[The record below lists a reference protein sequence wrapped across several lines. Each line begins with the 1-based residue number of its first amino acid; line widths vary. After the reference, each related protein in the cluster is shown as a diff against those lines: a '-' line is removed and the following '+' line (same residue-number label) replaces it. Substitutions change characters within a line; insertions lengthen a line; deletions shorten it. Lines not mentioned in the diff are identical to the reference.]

1 MAGNLV
7 ISGCSSGI
15 GRACALHF
23 ARRGYRVFACVRKE
37 ADAASLQAA
46 DLSGNLEPLL
56 LDVTDASQLARIAA
70 ELGERLGRQGL
81 AGLVNNAGV
90 GTGGPLEFQDPDEV
104 RHTFEVNVMGPL
116 RLSQAF
122 LPLLRT
128 AQGRIVNIGSMAGK
142 VAMVMNGSYSIS
154 KFGLEAF
161 SDTLRQELQPH
172 GVKVALVE
180 PGPIATPM
188 ISGAQEQGDRHL
200 EEMPPQA
207 TQYYG
212 ARMAKLLAQLE
223 QMERQAAAPTVVV
236 EAVEHALE
244 AANPKTRYLV
254 TREARALV
262 FLRWLLPDRA
272 LDFLLAKT
280 IA

>member
-1 MAGNLV
+1 MAGNLI

-23 ARRGYRVFACVRKE
+23 ASSGYRVFACVRKE
-37 ADAASLQAA
+37 ADAASLRAA
-46 DLSGNLEPLL
+46 DPSGNLEPLL
-56 LDVTDASQLARIAA
+56 LDVTDAAQLASVAA
-70 ELGERLGRQGL
+70 ELSGRLGQQGL

-90 GTGGPLEFQDPDEV
+90 GNGGPLEFQDPDEV

-116 RLSQAF
+116 RLSQTF

-128 AQGRIVNIGSMAGK
+128 AQGRIINIGSMAGK
-142 VAMVMNGSYSIS
+142 VVIPMNGSYSIS

-161 SDTLRQELQPH
+161 SDALRQELQPH
-172 GVKVALVE
+172 GVRVALVE

-188 ISGAQEQGDRHL
+188 ISGAQQQGDQHMERL
-200 EEMPPQA
+200 PPQA
-207 TQYYG
+207 RQYYG
-212 ARMAKLLAQLE
+212 ARMTKLLAQLE
-223 QMERQAAAPTVVV
+223 QMERQAAPPAVVV
-236 EAVEHALE
+236 KAVEHALE
-244 AANPKTRYLV
+244 AVKPKTRYLV

-272 LDFLLAKT
+272 LDFLLAKM